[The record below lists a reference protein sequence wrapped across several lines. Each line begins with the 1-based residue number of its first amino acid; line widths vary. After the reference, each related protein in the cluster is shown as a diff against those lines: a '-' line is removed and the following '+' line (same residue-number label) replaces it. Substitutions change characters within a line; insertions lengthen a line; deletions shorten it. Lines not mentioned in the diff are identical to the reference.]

1 MRARAII
8 LAGAALLALAACS
21 NATGG
26 PAGAYQ
32 RGLTALD
39 AGRPRTAR
47 IELLNAIKAEPNNG
61 AIRLAQARTYIALG
75 DGIAAEAEINRARQL
90 GVPVADT
97 RHLMAHALLIQDK
110 PDRALMEAVQAAPEH
125 SIYAARMRG
134 RASLQLGDLA
144 AAGAAFDEA
153 VAGGGD
159 QAKVWTDIARF
170 RRAGGELAGAVQAA
184 DRAVR
189 LDASDVEALS
199 LRGELTRGQ
208 YGLAAA
214 LPWFDRAL
222 QIDPDHV
229 PTLLERAATLG
240 DLGRMRAM
248 LADTRKALTLS
259 PGNPVAFYLQAMLA
273 ARARKFEL
281 AQSLYARTKGALDDK
296 PAGMLLAGIIAL
308 ETGNSALAIDR
319 LGRLV
324 ALQPDNRKARR
335 LLGAAQWR
343 RGDAAGAIA
352 TLRPLADLPDADAYV
367 LSLVGQALQKQGKG
381 GAASVYLARAA
392 QPQGGNAL
400 LGGPVDAVRLSAMR
414 AAADRSPN
422 DASLLI
428 PLIRA
433 LLATGLGAEALDKS
447 RQLQARNPG
456 APDAHLLVGDALG
469 MHGDFAGA
477 AREYRRAANIAF
489 SESAAMRL
497 IEALRRSGNGKGA
510 AQVLDLF
517 LQQNP
522 QNMAAQTLAA
532 NSYLQA
538 GQWDNAI
545 LLYERLRRRVG
556 NRDAT
561 LLNNLAWA
569 YSETGAYDRA
579 IPLATAAWNLDR
591 GNPSTADTLGWL
603 LLKSGKDKARG
614 LVLLEQAARGAP
626 TDAEIR
632 AHLEAAR
639 RG

>member
-1 MRARAII
+1 MRGRNAI
-8 LAGAALLALAACS
+8 LTGAALLALAACS
-21 NATGG
+21 NAPGG

-32 RGLTALD
+32 RGIAALD

-61 AIRLAQARTYIALG
+61 AIRLVQAQSHIALG
-75 DGIAAEAEINRARQL
+75 DGIAAEAELNRARQL
-90 GVPVADT
+90 GVPVAAT
-97 RHLMAHALLIQDK
+97 RHLMAHALLIQNK
-110 PDRALMEAVQAAPEH
+110 PDAALAEATGAAAEH
-125 SIYAARMRG
+125 RVYAARMRG

-144 AAGAAFDEA
+144 AAGAALDEA
-153 VAGGGD
+153 VAGGAD
-159 QAKVWTDIARF
+159 QAEVWTDVARF
-170 RRAGGELAGAVQAA
+170 RRAGGELGGAVEAA

-189 LDASDVEALS
+189 LDPENVEALS
-199 LRGELTRGQ
+199 FRGELTRGQ

-214 LPWFDRAL
+214 LPWFDRAIE
-222 QIDPDHV
+222 IDPDHV
-229 PTLLERAATLG
+229 PTLLERAATSG

-248 LADTRKALTLS
+248 LADTRKVLSLS
-259 PGNPVAFYLQAMLA
+259 PGNPFAFYLQAMLA

-281 AQSLYARTKGALDDK
+281 ARSLYARTKGAFDDK
-296 PAGMLLAGIIAL
+296 PAGMLLAGVIAL
-308 ETGNSALAIDR
+308 ETGNSAQAIDR

-324 ALQPDNRKARR
+324 GLQPDNRKARR
-335 LLGAAQWR
+335 LLGVAQWR
-343 RGDAAGAIA
+343 RGDAAGTLA

-367 LSLVGQALQKQGKG
+367 LNLVGQALQKQGKD

-392 QPQGGNAL
+392 RPQGGNAL
-400 LGGPVDAVRLSAMR
+400 LGEPVDAVRLSAMR
-414 AAADRSPN
+414 DAAARSPN
-422 DASLLI
+422 DASLQI

-433 LLATGLGAEALDKS
+433 LLATGLGGEALDRA

-456 APDAHLLVGDALG
+456 APDAHLLVGDAVG
-469 MHGDFAGA
+469 MRGDFAGA

-489 SESAAMRL
+489 SEPAAMRL
-497 IEALRRSGNGKGA
+497 IEALRRSGDGKA
-510 AQVLDLF
+510 AARVLDLF
-517 LQQNP
+517 VQQNP
-522 QNMAAQTLAA
+522 QNIAAQTLAA

-538 GQWDNAI
+538 GQWDDAI
-545 LLYERLRRRVG
+545 RVYERLRRRVG

-591 GNPSTADTLGWL
+591 DNPSTADTLGWL
-603 LLKSGKDKARG
+603 LLKSGTDKARG
-614 LVLLEQAARGAP
+614 LILLEQAARGAP